1 MKKIVNEF
9 LLSGDKFMLER
20 YLREPEFKYI
30 SVDHFQKK
38 TKKECRN
45 IKKQNIKDV
54 FIKTN

>member
-38 TKKECRN
+38 QRKNAE
-45 IKKQNIKDV
+45 I
-54 FIKTN
+54 